1 VSRKPDK
8 LKDYNN
14 VKDALTPVSNVR
26 SSAKAGPP
34 ANLQQSL
41 SFSTNRQLKSVQQPT
56 TAATTNAPQSTLAR
70 TRSGIKIGLASMVMK
85 ARVNDQLSGGG
96 AHRAPS
102 KDPEDE
108 IVVNKDYERGNFSWQ
123 RRFSWRFDQIMRNKT
138 GQARFLLLVALAL
151 LLTLA
156 LAQREVNAS
165 GSYYEAIWEVWGF
178 LVDPGAQVSCRGPRR
193 CW

>member
-1 VSRKPDK
+1 

-70 TRSGIKIGLASMVMK
+70 PGLERSPQIGLASMVMK